1 MICSATGTS
10 KIDKHFIDVFL
21 INGFFDIIKW
31 IELLL
36 LRKKIMCIRLAKSGI
51 YFQHFVEKF
60 IFVSKLQ
67 HFPTSETNKQ
77 SRLFAD

>member
-21 INGFFDIIKW
+21 INGLFDIIKW

-36 LRKKIMCIRLAKSGI
+36 LREKIICLRLAKTGI
-51 YFQHFVEKF
+51 YFQHIVEKF
-60 IFVSKLQ
+60 IFVSQLQ
-67 HFPTSETNKQ
+67 HFPTSQTHKQ
-77 SRLFAD
+77 SGLFAD